1 MFTHNMTFTRQCY
14 VELIR
19 KLAKERRAP
28 HSLYKYVL
36 TIVGHYDTVIIEGLY
51 CCGAPQFEVTES

>member
-1 MFTHNMTFTRQCY
+1 MTFTRQCY

-19 KLAKERRAP
+19 KLAKERRVP

-36 TIVGHYDTVIIEGLY
+36 AIVGYYDTVIIEGLY
-51 CCGAPQFEVTES
+51 CCGAPQSEVTES